1 MLNKKDH
8 LGNFEPKADE
18 AIFLGYS
25 THRVAYRVLNR
36 RTRVIEESFDVTFDD
51 HHLRHD
57 QNKNNVTFILESD
70 IPEGHGPV
78 NMGVIDYDSLF
89 GLLETALDS
98 ETFLSRPLVAP
109 QLIAPQQA
117 VPQPNGADIP
127 VHAPIPQQVVQQTQP
142 LTAGAGPPPS
152 TIEGGEI

>member
-8 LGNFEPKADE
+8 IGKLEPKADE

-57 QNKNNVTFILESD
+57 QNKNNVTFMLESD
-70 IPEGHGPV
+70 Y
-78 NMGVIDYDSLF
+78 NSLF
-89 GLLETALDS
+89 GLMETALDS
-98 ETFLSRPLVAP
+98 ETFLSRAPIAP
-109 QLIAPQQA
+109 QLIAP
-117 VPQPNGADIP
+117 
-127 VHAPIPQQVVQQTQP
+127 
-142 LTAGAGPPPS
+142 
-152 TIEGGEI
+152 